1 MNEHKIDIKGMALG
15 RAASEVA
22 KILIGK
28 DSTSYAPNKLPDNRV
43 VVSNVE
49 SIVFSGRK
57 AIQKKYYRHSGKIGN
72 LKEEVLEDRFKADA
86 KKTFTHTV
94 KGMLP
99 KNKLAAEMIKKMRY
113 E

>member
-1 MNEHKIDIKGMALG
+1 MIEHKIDIKGMALG

-22 KILIGK
+22 KVIIGK
-28 DSTSYAPNKLPDNRV
+28 DSTSYAPNKLSENKV

-57 AIQKKYYRHSGKIGN
+57 SIQKKYYRHSGKIGN
-72 LKEEVLEDRFKADA
+72 LKEITLEDKFKLDP
-86 KKTFTHTV
+86 KKTFTDTV
-94 KGMLP
+94 RGMLP
-99 KNKLAAEMIKKMRY
+99 KNRLAAEMIKKMRY